1 MEPQVPRIPHEDQPQ
16 MFRSAR
22 HFTLFSYKGKRGEL
36 LLRSRKSSE
45 FPTRLD
51 VLITDVSALEIRCWS
66 DGLTIEE
73 TDIQNIQG
81 KGSRPQEIAEGR
93 RAFSVTG
100 TAWSGFIVG
109 GAVYTHEDDR
119 HWTDP
124 SVWDIEELES

>member
-1 MEPQVPRIPHEDQPQ
+1 MEPQVPRIPHEDQSQ

-22 HFTLFSYKGKRGEL
+22 HFTLFSYRGERGEL
-36 LLRSRKSSE
+36 LIRSRKSSE

-73 TDIQNIQG
+73 TDIQNIRG

-100 TAWSGFIVG
+100 TEWSGFNVG